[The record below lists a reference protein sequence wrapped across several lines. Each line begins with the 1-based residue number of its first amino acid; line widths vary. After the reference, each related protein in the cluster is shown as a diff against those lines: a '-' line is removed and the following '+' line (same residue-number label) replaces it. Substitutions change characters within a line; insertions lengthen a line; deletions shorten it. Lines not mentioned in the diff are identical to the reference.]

1 MIRTPLRP
9 LARVL
14 KARETGENPDHI
26 EQENRRLRL
35 ESMRDA
41 ARSQA
46 EGRLLTLAL
55 LFVCGFV
62 LLGARMGLLAATEP
76 LEMSVGMVE
85 DISSAR
91 ADIVDREGRVL
102 ATNLPTHALYAE
114 TRRMVDPVRA
124 ARELARIFPDIDADR
139 MAARFTDP
147 QRRFIWIRT
156 QLSPEQQQA
165 VHDIGEPGLLFGPRD
180 MRVYPNGRMAAH
192 VLGGARFGQQ
202 GVRAA
207 EILGVAGTELYFDS
221 RLRDPGQLRAPLHL
235 SLDLTVQATVT
246 EVLEGGMHM
255 LNAKGASA
263 VLMDVYTG
271 EVISLV
277 SLPDF
282 DPNLRPAPP
291 TEGEPADS
299 PLFNRAVQG
308 YYELGSVMKSFAVAQ
323 ALDAGTVTPRT
334 MIDTRGPLTWGRFR
348 INDFRNYGAQ
358 LSVTDVM
365 VKSSNIGTARI
376 MQALGAEAQ
385 QTFLRKFGFLDPAP
399 IELAEAA
406 RSRPLLPDRW
416 SDLSVMTISYGHGLS
431 TSPLALAAGYASLVN
446 GGRKIQPTLLRQDNV
461 QAGEQVISS
470 QTSQQMRLLLH
481 QVVQQGTASFARIS
495 GYPVGGKT
503 GSADKPGPRGGY
515 MKDAVLATFASVFPS
530 HDPRYVLIVTLD
542 EGADTTGPEPR
553 RTAGWTAVPVSAEIT
568 RRVAP
573 LLDIRPMRLEAVNA
587 AFAAT
592 SLTPAGH

>member
-26 EQENRRLRL
+26 EHENRRLRQ
-35 ESMRDA
+35 ENMRDA
-41 ARSQA
+41 ARNQA

-55 LFVCGFV
+55 LFLCGFV
-62 LLGARMGLLAATEP
+62 LLGARMGLLAATAP
-76 LEMSVGMVE
+76 LELSVGMVE
-85 DISSAR
+85 EISSAR
-91 ADIVDREGRVL
+91 ADILDREGRVL

-114 TRRMVDPVRA
+114 TRRMVDPLRA

-192 VLGGARFGQQ
+192 VLGGARYGQQ

-207 EILGVAGTELYFDS
+207 ELLGVAGTELFFDN
-221 RLRDPGQLRAPLHL
+221 RLRDPEQVNMPLHL

-246 EVLEGGMHM
+246 EVLEGGMRM

-323 ALDAGTVTPRT
+323 GLESGSVTPQT

-348 INDFRNYGAQ
+348 INDFRNYGPQ
-358 LSVTDVM
+358 LSVKDVM

-376 MQALGAEAQ
+376 MQDLGAEAQ
-385 QTFLRKFGFLDPAP
+385 QEFLRKFGFLDPAQ

-406 RSRPLLPDRW
+406 RSRPLLPERW
-416 SDLSVMTISYGHGLS
+416 SDLSVMTISYGHGMS

-446 GGRKIQPTLLRQDNV
+446 GGRKITPTLLRRDTV
-461 QAGEQVISS
+461 QAGEQIISAR
-470 QTSQQMRLLLH
+470 TSQQMRLMLH
-481 QVVQQGTASFARIS
+481 QVVQEGTASFARIA

-568 RRVAP
+568 RRIAP
-573 LLDIRPMRLEAVNA
+573 LLDIRPIRLEAANA
-587 AFAAT
+587 SFDAAHQ
-592 SLTPAGH
+592 SPVGH

>member
-14 KARETGENPDHI
+14 KARETGENPDLI
-26 EQENRRLRL
+26 ERENRRLRQ
-35 ESMRDA
+35 EAERDR
-41 ARSQA
+41 ARGRA
-46 EGRLLTLAL
+46 EGRLVLLAL
-55 LFVCGFV
+55 IFVCAFGI
-62 LLGARMGLLAATEP
+62 LGARMGLLAATEP
-76 LEMSVGMVE
+76 LELSRGLAE

-91 ADIVDREGRVL
+91 ADIIDRHGRVL

-124 ARELARIFPDIDADR
+124 AHELARIFPDIDAER

-147 QRRFIWIRT
+147 NRRFIWIRT
-156 QLSPEQQQA
+156 RLSPEDQQA
-165 VHDIGEPGLLFGPRD
+165 VHDIGEPGLLFGPRE

-207 EILGVAGTELYFDS
+207 EVIGVAGVELYFDEQM
-221 RLRDPGQLRAPLHL
+221 RDPAETDKPLQLA
-235 SLDLTVQATVT
+235 LDLSVQATVT
-246 EVLEGGMHM
+246 EVLEGGKRM
-255 LNAKGASA
+255 LNARGATA
-263 VLMDVYTG
+263 VLMDVHTG

-282 DPNLRPAPP
+282 DPNHRPAPP

-299 PLFNRAVQG
+299 ALFNRAVQG
-308 YYELGSVMKSFAVAQ
+308 YYELGSVMKTLAVAQ
-323 ALDAGTVTPRT
+323 GLDEGSVKPET
-334 MIDTRGPLTWGRFR
+334 MIDTRGPLRWGRFNIR
-348 INDFRNYGAQ
+348 DFRDYGAQ

-376 MQALGAEAQ
+376 MQQIGAEKQ
-385 QTFLRKFGFLDPAP
+385 QDFLRRFGLLDPMP
-399 IELAEAA
+399 LELAEAA
-406 RSRPLLPDRW
+406 RSRPLLPERW
-416 SDLSVMTISYGHGLS
+416 SDLSVMTISYGHGMS
-431 TSPLALAAGYASLVN
+431 TSPLALAASYAALVN
-446 GGRKIQPTLLRQDNV
+446 GGRQVTPTLVKQTRV
-461 QAGEQVISS
+461 PGGEQLISPG
-470 QTSQQMRLLLH
+470 TSEQIKLMLH
-481 QVVQQGTASFARIS
+481 QVVQEGTASFARIP

-503 GSADKPGPRGGY
+503 GSADKPNPRGGGY
-515 MKDAVLATFASVFPS
+515 MKNAVLATFASVFPS

-542 EGADTTGPEPR
+542 EPVDTTGPEPR

-573 LLDIRPMRLEAVNA
+573 LLGLRPVRLEQAEA
-587 AFAAT
+587 AFAQR
-592 SLTPAGH
+592 H

>member
-35 ESMRDA
+35 ENMRDA

-55 LFVCGFV
+55 LFLCGFV

-76 LEMSVGMVE
+76 LELRVGMVE

-91 ADIVDREGRVL
+91 ADILDRDGRVL

-124 ARELARIFPDIDADR
+124 AHELARIFPDIDADR
-139 MAARFTDP
+139 MAARFSDP
-147 QRRFIWIRT
+147 QRRFIWIRA

-207 EILGVAGTELYFDS
+207 ELLGVAGAELFFDA
-221 RLRDPGQLRAPLHL
+221 RLRDPEQVNAPLHL

-323 ALDAGTVTPRT
+323 ALDAGAVTPQSI
-334 MIDTRGPLTWGRFR
+334 IDTRGPLTWGRFR
-348 INDFRNYGAQ
+348 INDFRNYGPQ
-358 LSVTDVM
+358 LSVKDVM

-376 MQALGAEAQ
+376 MQPIGAEAQ
-385 QTFLRKFGFLDPAP
+385 QDFLRKFGFLDPAP

-406 RSRPLLPDRW
+406 RARPLLPERW
-416 SDLSVMTISYGHGLS
+416 SDLSVMTISYGHGMS
-431 TSPLALAAGYASLVN
+431 TSPLALAAGYASLIN
-446 GGRKIQPTLLRQDNV
+446 GGRKVTPTLLRQDSV
-461 QAGEQVISS
+461 QAGAQIISA
-470 QTSQQMRLLLH
+470 QTSQQMRLMLH
-481 QVVQQGTASFARIS
+481 QVVQEGTASFARIP

-573 LLDIRPMRLEAVNA
+573 LLDIRPVRLEAANA
-587 AFAAT
+587 AFEAAVQ
-592 SLTPAGH
+592 